1 MSCFPKIAVL
11 GPGLLGGS
19 VALACQQIGIEVIL
33 WGRREERVASTRK
46 LGLQAT
52 TDIAKAVE
60 GADLVIL
67 AVPVGAMTAVTQSMI
82 DHLKEGCLVTDVGSV
97 KVAPHQSVGEFLK
110 SKGIDFIG
118 SHPMAGSE
126 QTGVEA
132 ARAELFDRAA
142 CVITNDEG
150 VSQGRVDE
158 LQVFWE
164 SIGCRVEHLDSAD
177 HDRAVARISHF
188 PHAMAVITADIGLS
202 TGDEAN
208 LAGGGFRDTS
218 RVASGEPK
226 MWAEI
231 MIENREALLKVM
243 EEAQDSLRD
252 MLVILENS
260 DEEGLQK
267 FLAEVKARRDQ
278 VS

>member
-1 MSCFPKIAVL
+1 MFQKIAVL

-19 VALACQQIGIEVIL
+19 VALACRDAGMSAIL
-33 WGRREERVASTRK
+33 WGRREERVQATRE
-46 LGLQAT
+46 LGLEAT
-52 TDIAKAVE
+52 TDIEKAVAE
-60 GADLVIL
+60 ADLIIL
-67 AVPVGAMTAVTQSMI
+67 AVPVGAMTAVTEAMI
-82 DHLKEGCLVTDVGSV
+82 PHLKKGALVSDVGSV
-97 KVAPHQSVGEFLK
+97 KVKVNQSVGSLLEK
-110 SKGIDFIG
+110 AGIDFIG

-132 ARAELFDRAA
+132 ARADLLTNAA
-142 CVITNDEG
+142 CVITNEAN
-150 VSQGRVDE
+150 SSRIDE
-158 LQVFWE
+158 LKKFWLAL
-164 SIGCRVEHLDSAD
+164 GCRIEELDAAD

-188 PHAMAVITADIGLS
+188 PHAMAVLTAEVGLR

-218 RVASGEPK
+218 RVASGDPT

-231 MIENREALLKVM
+231 MMENRDALIKVIA
-243 EEAQDSLRD
+243 EAQDSLRD
-252 MLVILENS
+252 MLVFLEDS

-267 FLAEVKARRDQ
+267 FLAEVKIRRDQ